1 KGQGIAAE
9 VVDLAQLRVRQLSKR
24 RILLVICSTH
34 GDGDPPEPIH
44 GFFEALM
51 DDASAPKLQDLK
63 YSVLALGDSSYER
76 FCVTGAQLD
85 ERFASLGAQRL
96 APRQDCDVDFAE
108 PAKRW
113 MELVL
118 GTLAADQASQA
129 TISVA
134 AQPEVEALVAPARV
148 KEQAYSKQ
156 QPLRVEV
163 LENICLSDVS
173 RHCPIHHLELAL
185 DVADFPVAPGDAVGV
200 LTDNPPALVAT
211 ILDAVG

>member
-1 KGQGIAAE
+1 
-9 VVDLAQLRVRQLSKR
+9 
-24 RILLVICSTH
+24 
-34 GDGDPPEPIH
+34 
-44 GFFEALM
+44 
-51 DDASAPKLQDLK
+51 
-63 YSVLALGDSSYER
+63 
-76 FCVTGAQLD
+76 
-85 ERFASLGAQRL
+85 
-96 APRQDCDVDFAE
+96 
-108 PAKRW
+108 
-113 MELVL
+113 
-118 GTLAADQASQA
+118 LAADQASQA

-211 ILDAVG
+211 ILDAVGLSGEQAVVLNGNAMPLVQALRSECDLTIPS